1 MAVLATLETRGGR
14 RCTTYTPRASSTSAA
29 LSFLPMLLFFAIC
42 FFVRLL
48 LLFPHLPFVGGVVCP
63 APASAVA
70 TDFHI

>member
-14 RCTTYTPRASSTSAA
+14 RCTTYTSRASSTSAA
-29 LSFLPMLLFFAIC
+29 LSFLPLLFFAIC

-48 LLFPHLPFVGGVVCP
+48 LLFPHLPFVGCVVCP
-63 APASAVA
+63 ASASAVA